1 MVRIRKIATFATDFF
16 NIFYNMK
23 HIIRK
28 AVTIGMVCACMFF
41 SADVFSQ
48 WYLGGSLRSIW
59 GNAGA
64 KSDDY
69 TQIRMVPEAGYTFNR
84 WGIGFAPELNYIHW
98 GFNQDYIIS
107 YAKSWDFGL
116 RLYARYTL
124 IKGNAVSLFLD
135 GEGYVSSWE
144 SPHIG
149 IKPGVAYK
157 MSEHCMAT
165 MHFGMLGY
173 SEDML
178 GLDLSGNSLGL
189 SLFYVFGKKS

>member
-1 MVRIRKIATFATDFF
+1 
-16 NIFYNMK
+16 MK
-23 HIIRK
+23 QIVKK
-28 AVTIGMVCACMFF
+28 AVMIGMVCVCMFF

-64 KSDDY
+64 KSGDY

-84 WGIGFAPELNYIHW
+84 WGIGFAPEINYIHW
-98 GFNQDYIIS
+98 GFDQDESIS
-107 YAKSWDFGL
+107 YTKSLDFGL
-116 RLYARYTL
+116 RLYSRYTL
-124 IKGNAVSLFLD
+124 FRGSAVSLFLD
-135 GEGYVSSWE
+135 GEVYLSYLGNLG
-144 SPHIG
+144 SPYIG

-173 SEDML
+173 GQDMLGLNKDML

-189 SLFYVFGKKS
+189 SLFYVFGKKNEDVKM